1 MRFIIE
7 INWNNNIKAMLGWYS
22 DWPHVVIFPA
32 KYIGPETA
40 PTNRLTIARWM
51 TKYVLRRCSW
61 RCFINTTMVMILSM
75 TMARHSAMRT
85 TSQGMH
91 SEAESDTEPS
101 PLVLL
106 LVLLLVSS
114 VAIKFH
120 FEGNQSLALF
130 GRTSLDKNHTFQSCV
145 TNCVDVLSFPRV
157 LIFENIKYKKDKCKF
172 GSLVGKG

>member
-1 MRFIIE
+1 
-7 INWNNNIKAMLGWYS
+7 
-22 DWPHVVIFPA
+22 
-32 KYIGPETA
+32 
-40 PTNRLTIARWM
+40 
-51 TKYVLRRCSW
+51 
-61 RCFINTTMVMILSM
+61 
-75 TMARHSAMRT
+75 MARHSVMRT

-91 SEAESDTEPS
+91 SEAEGDTEPS

-106 LVLLLVSS
+106 LVLLLVS

-130 GRTSLDKNHTFQSCV
+130 GRTSVDKNHTFQSCV

-157 LIFENIKYKKDKCKF
+157 LIFENSKYKKYKCKF